1 MGSHTGCFGKIEQ
14 LEAEI
19 DRLTAERDAAR
30 LSSVGWAA
38 TAEAWRGLVEKFVDA
53 AGREPDGVLGGHRR
67 VRVAAEI
74 INAARA
80 ALAPAP
86 CATCGGSRRRSAQTD
101 VDAPCPAC
109 SGAGEAQAPDVRDAL
124 AAEAARLAAPA
135 PAQCGHRRRRVHGAD
150 CTADPLAFVLCECP
164 GVAPCDEPDCSG
176 TGEAEAPDV
185 REWLDAAM
193 EAAAKEGYDAGIHEH
208 VNVSPSRLYKLVDAA
223 LASLPSPPAG
233 ALREHDEA
241 LVRRAL
247 EAATE
252 EAQAAVEHG
261 VMAPGICGALGA
273 LAADPEAV
281 RRIVE
286 GDR

>member
-19 DRLTAERDAAR
+19 DRHAREVYTAR
-30 LSSVGWAA
+30 LSALGWAA

-109 SGAGEAQAPDVRDAL
+109 SGTGEAQ
-124 AAEAARLAAPA
+124 
-135 PAQCGHRRRRVHGAD
+135 
-150 CTADPLAFVLCECP
+150 
-164 GVAPCDEPDCSG
+164 
-176 TGEAEAPDV
+176 APDV

-247 EAATE
+247 EAATAHADRCGGPAWRATGGYYCACGHAWGVVAGPPLAGPAPGDHAAPE
-252 EAQAAVEHG
+252 YDEADVTPPDAAAAEAVE
-261 VMAPGICGALGA
+261 A
-273 LAADPEAV
+273 EATV
-281 RRIVE
+281 HYSGKE
-286 GDR
+286 GW